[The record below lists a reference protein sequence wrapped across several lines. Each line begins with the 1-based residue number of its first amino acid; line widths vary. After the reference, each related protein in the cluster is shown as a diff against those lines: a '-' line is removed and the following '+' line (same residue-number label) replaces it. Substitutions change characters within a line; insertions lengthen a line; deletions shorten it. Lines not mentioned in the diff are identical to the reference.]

1 MQSQCV
7 VKQRKWDR
15 FLFFRIVPYVFNALQ
30 YMNNLNVIA
39 REISI
44 VSRSNFMGQE
54 VDVYGTAEEPLFLAK
69 DVAKW
74 IGHSDVSM
82 MMRNVDEDEKVTS
95 NVCTPGG
102 RQNAWFLTEDGLYE
116 VLMQSRKPI
125 AKQFK
130 KGVKDILKTIRRTGE
145 FKAQPQQS
153 PLQSKLSD
161 KIQAANFLADFLNL
175 NVASKLAIAKSIADP
190 LGLPT
195 PDYVMDEKTVH
206 AAKDLLATHNVK
218 MSSAEFNKIL
228 VSKGIVERMT
238 RPGKGGKTHSWV
250 VIPEKYEKFGQN
262 ARNPHAQNQTQ
273 ALWYDNKFSELL
285 DLAGI
290 QEGKEEESHD

>member
-1 MQSQCV
+1 MSSLEIAEVTGKEHKNVMRDIQNLLSQGV
-7 VKQRKWDR
+7 DKLN
-15 FLFFRIVPYVFNALQ
+15 FERISYKDS
-30 YMNNLNVIA
+30 MNRVRDA
-39 REISI
+39 Y
-44 VSRSNFMGQE
+44 Q
-54 VDVYGTAEEPLFLAK
+54 
-69 DVAKW
+69 
-74 IGHSDVSM
+74 
-82 MMRNVDEDEKVTS
+82 
-95 NVCTPGG
+95 
-102 RQNAWFLTEDGLYE
+102 LTY
-116 VLMQSRKPI
+116 
-125 AKQFK
+125 
-130 KGVKDILKTIRRTGE
+130 KGVLILASGYNPVLREKIINRWEELETG
-145 FKAQPQQS
+145 KAEPKFYQQS
-153 PLQSKLSD
+153 PSQSKLSD

-175 NVASKLAIAKSIADP
+175 NGASKLAIAKSIADP

-206 AAKDLLATHNVK
+206 AAKDLLATHKVK

-285 DLAGI
+285 ALAGI
-290 QEGKEEESHD
+290 QKGKEEESHD

>member
-1 MQSQCV
+1 
-7 VKQRKWDR
+7 
-15 FLFFRIVPYVFNALQ
+15 
-30 YMNNLNVIA
+30 MNDLNVVCQNLVESMSSLEIA
-39 REISI
+39 EVTGKEHKNVMRDIQNLLSQGVDKLNFERIS
-44 VSRSNFMGQE
+44 
-54 VDVYGTAEEPLFLAK
+54 YK
-69 DVAKW
+69 D
-74 IGHSDVSM
+74 SM
-82 MMRNVDEDEKVTS
+82 NRVRDAY
-95 NVCTPGG
+95 
-102 RQNAWFLTEDGLYE
+102 QLTY
-116 VLMQSRKPI
+116 
-125 AKQFK
+125 
-130 KGVKDILKTIRRTGE
+130 KGVLILASGYNPVLREKIINRWEELETG
-145 FKAQPQQS
+145 KAEPKFSQQS
-153 PLQSKLSD
+153 TSQPKLSD

-175 NVASKLAIAKSIADP
+175 NGASKLAIAKSIADP

-206 AAKDLLATHNVK
+206 AAKDLLATHKVK

-285 DLAGI
+285 SLAGI
-290 QEGKEEESHD
+290 QEGKEETHD

>member
-1 MQSQCV
+1 MSSLEIAEVTGKEHKNVMRDIQNLLSQGV
-7 VKQRKWDR
+7 DKLN
-15 FLFFRIVPYVFNALQ
+15 FERISYKDS
-30 YMNNLNVIA
+30 MNRVRDA
-39 REISI
+39 Y
-44 VSRSNFMGQE
+44 Q
-54 VDVYGTAEEPLFLAK
+54 
-69 DVAKW
+69 
-74 IGHSDVSM
+74 
-82 MMRNVDEDEKVTS
+82 
-95 NVCTPGG
+95 
-102 RQNAWFLTEDGLYE
+102 LTY
-116 VLMQSRKPI
+116 
-125 AKQFK
+125 
-130 KGVKDILKTIRRTGE
+130 KGVLILASGYNPVLREKIINRWEELETG
-145 FKAQPQQS
+145 KAEPKFYQQS
-153 PLQSKLSD
+153 PSQTKLSD

-175 NVASKLAIAKSIADP
+175 NGASKLAIAKSIADP

-285 DLAGI
+285 ALAGI

>member
-1 MQSQCV
+1 
-7 VKQRKWDR
+7 
-15 FLFFRIVPYVFNALQ
+15 
-30 YMNNLNVIA
+30 MNNLNVIA

-102 RQNAWFLTEDGLYE
+102 IQNAWFLTEDGLYE

-153 PLQSKLSD
+153 PLQPTLSE

-175 NVASKLAIAKSIADP
+175 NRASKLAIAKSIADP

-206 AAKDLLATHNVK
+206 AAKDLLASHNIK

-228 VSKGIVERMT
+228 VSNGIVERMT

-250 VIPEKYEKFGQN
+250 VIPEKYGKFGQN

-285 DLAGI
+285 ALAGI
-290 QEGKEEESHD
+290 QEGKEEEIHD

>member
-15 FLFFRIVPYVFNALQ
+15 FFRIVPYVFNALQ

-54 VDVYGTAEEPLFLAK
+54 VDVYGTAEDPLFLAK

-102 RQNAWFLTEDGLYE
+102 RQNAWFLTEDGLCE

-145 FKAQPQQS
+145 FNAHHKQSQSQP
-153 PLQSKLSD
+153 KLSD

-175 NVASKLAIAKSIADP
+175 NGASKLAIAKSIADP

-206 AAKDLLATHNVK
+206 AAKDLLVTHNVK

-238 RPGKGGKTHSWV
+238 RPGKGGKTHSRV

-285 DLAGI
+285 ALAGI
-290 QEGKEEESHD
+290 QDGREETND

>member
-1 MQSQCV
+1 MSSLEIAEVTGKEHKNVMRDIQTLLSQGVDKLNFERISYNDSMNRVRDAYQLTYKGVLILASGYNPVLREKIINRWEELETGKAEPKYAQQSQ
-7 VKQRKWDR
+7 
-15 FLFFRIVPYVFNALQ
+15 Y
-30 YMNNLNVIA
+30 
-39 REISI
+39 
-44 VSRSNFMGQE
+44 
-54 VDVYGTAEEPLFLAK
+54 
-69 DVAKW
+69 
-74 IGHSDVSM
+74 
-82 MMRNVDEDEKVTS
+82 
-95 NVCTPGG
+95 
-102 RQNAWFLTEDGLYE
+102 
-116 VLMQSRKPI
+116 
-125 AKQFK
+125 
-130 KGVKDILKTIRRTGE
+130 
-145 FKAQPQQS
+145 QP
-153 PLQSKLSD
+153 KLSD

-175 NVASKLAIAKSIADP
+175 NGASKLAIAKSIADP

-206 AAKDLLATHNVK
+206 AAKDLLATHKVK

-285 DLAGI
+285 SLAGI
-290 QEGKEEESHD
+290 QEGKEETHD

>member
-1 MQSQCV
+1 
-7 VKQRKWDR
+7 
-15 FLFFRIVPYVFNALQ
+15 
-30 YMNNLNVIA
+30 MNNLNVIA

-130 KGVKDILKTIRRTGE
+130 KGVKDILKTIRRAGE

-153 PLQSKLSD
+153 PLQPKLSD

-175 NVASKLAIAKSIADP
+175 NGASKLAIAKSIADP

-206 AAKDLLATHNVK
+206 AAKDLLATHKVK

-250 VIPEKYEKFGQN
+250 VIPEKYEEFGQN

-273 ALWYDNKFSELL
+273 ALWYDNKFYELL
-285 DLAGI
+285 ALAGI
-290 QEGKEEESHD
+290 QEGKEETND

>member
-1 MQSQCV
+1 MS
-7 VKQRKWDR
+7 
-15 FLFFRIVPYVFNALQ
+15 
-30 YMNNLNVIA
+30 NLEIA
-39 REISI
+39 SREISVI
-44 VSRSNFMGQE
+44 NRSNFMGHE
-54 VDVYGTAEEPLFLAK
+54 IDVYGTIYEPFFKAK
-69 DVAKW
+69 DVAEW
-74 IGHSDVSM
+74 LGIQNVSDMVKC
-82 MMRNVDEDEKVTS
+82 VEEDERS
-95 NVCTPGG
+95 RFNLG
-102 RQNAWFLTEDGLYE
+102 RQGETWFLSENGLYE

-153 PLQSKLSD
+153 PSQPKLSD
-161 KIQAANFLADFLNL
+161 KIQAAKFLAKFLNL
-175 NVASKLAIAKSIADP
+175 NDASKLQIAKTIADP

-250 VIPEKYEKFGQN
+250 VIPEKFEKFGQN

-285 DLAGI
+285 ALAGI

>member
-1 MQSQCV
+1 
-7 VKQRKWDR
+7 
-15 FLFFRIVPYVFNALQ
+15 
-30 YMNNLNVIA
+30 MNNLNVIA

-44 VSRSNFMGQE
+44 VSRSKFMGQE

-102 RQNAWFLTEDGLYE
+102 IQNAWFLTEDGLYE

-153 PLQSKLSD
+153 PLQPKLSD
-161 KIQAANFLADFLNL
+161 KIQVANFLADFLNL
-175 NVASKLAIAKSIADP
+175 NGASKLAIAKSIADP

-195 PDYVMDEKTVH
+195 PDYVMDENTVH
-206 AAKDLLATHNVK
+206 AAKDLLATHKVK

-250 VIPEKYEKFGQN
+250 VIPEKYGKFGQN

-285 DLAGI
+285 ALAGI
-290 QEGKEEESHD
+290 QDGNEETHD

>member
-1 MQSQCV
+1 
-7 VKQRKWDR
+7 
-15 FLFFRIVPYVFNALQ
+15 
-30 YMNNLNVIA
+30 MNDLNVVSQKLGESMSSLEIA
-39 REISI
+39 EVTGKEHKNVMRDIQTLLSQGVDKLNFERIS
-44 VSRSNFMGQE
+44 
-54 VDVYGTAEEPLFLAK
+54 YK
-69 DVAKW
+69 D
-74 IGHSDVSM
+74 SM
-82 MMRNVDEDEKVTS
+82 NRVRDAY
-95 NVCTPGG
+95 
-102 RQNAWFLTEDGLYE
+102 QLTY
-116 VLMQSRKPI
+116 
-125 AKQFK
+125 
-130 KGVKDILKTIRRTGE
+130 KGVLILASGYNPVLREKIINRWEELETG
-145 FKAQPQQS
+145 KAEPKFYQQS
-153 PLQSKLSD
+153 PSQSKLSD

-175 NVASKLAIAKSIADP
+175 NGASKLAIAKSIADP

-206 AAKDLLATHNVK
+206 AAKDLLATHKVK

-285 DLAGI
+285 ALAGI
-290 QEGKEEESHD
+290 QDGKDENHD

>member
-1 MQSQCV
+1 MKNQ
-7 VKQRKWDR
+7 
-15 FLFFRIVPYVFNALQ
+15 N
-30 YMNNLNVIA
+30 IA
-39 REISI
+39 VREISI

-54 VDVYGTAEEPLFLAK
+54 VDVYGTAYEPLFRAK
-69 DVAKW
+69 DVAGW
-74 IGHSDVSM
+74 LDIQNVSDM
-82 MMRNVDEDEKVTS
+82 LKNIDEDEKGIVPTY
-95 NVCTPGG
+95 TPGG
-102 RQNAWFLTEDGLYE
+102 VQSVWFLTEDGLYE

-153 PLQSKLSD
+153 PSQPKLSD
-161 KIQAANFLADFLNL
+161 KIQAA
-175 NVASKLAIAKSIADP
+175 
-190 LGLPT
+190 
-195 PDYVMDEKTVH
+195 
-206 AAKDLLATHNVK
+206 KDLLLAHNVK

-250 VIPEKYEKFGQN
+250 VIPEKFEKFGQN

-285 DLAGI
+285 ALAGI
-290 QEGKEEESHD
+290 QEGKEEESHDQSRYRHNPPEDG

>member
-1 MQSQCV
+1 
-7 VKQRKWDR
+7 
-15 FLFFRIVPYVFNALQ
+15 
-30 YMNNLNVIA
+30 MNNLNVIA

-54 VDVYGTAEEPLFLAK
+54 VDVYGTAEDPLFLAK

-145 FKAQPQQS
+145 FNAQHQHQQS
-153 PLQSKLSD
+153 QTNLSD
-161 KIQAANFLADFLNL
+161 KIQAANFLAYFLNL
-175 NVASKLAIAKSIADP
+175 NGASKLAIAKSIADP

-206 AAKDLLATHNVK
+206 AAKDLLSTHKVK

-250 VIPEKYEKFGQN
+250 VIPEKYGKFGQN
-262 ARNPHAQNQTQ
+262 ARNPHSQNQTQ

-285 DLAGI
+285 ALAGI
-290 QEGKEEESHD
+290 QDGKE

>member
-1 MQSQCV
+1 MGPLS
-7 VKQRKWDR
+7 
-15 FLFFRIVPYVFNALQ
+15 FFRIVPYVFNALQ
-30 YMNNLNVIA
+30 YMNNLNVIE

-95 NVCTPGG
+95 NVCTLGG

-145 FKAQPQQS
+145 FKAQSQQS
-153 PLQSKLSD
+153 PYQTKLSD
-161 KIQAANFLADFLNL
+161 KIQAANFLAEFLNL
-175 NVASKLAIAKSIADP
+175 NGASKLAIAKSIADP

-195 PDYVMDEKTVH
+195 PDYVMNEKTVH
-206 AAKDLLATHNVK
+206 AAKDLLATHKVK

-285 DLAGI
+285 ALAGI
-290 QEGKEEESHD
+290 QEGKEENK

>member
-1 MQSQCV
+1 MNDLNVVYQNLVESMSSLEIAEVTGKEHKNVMRDIQNLLSQGVDKLNFERISYKDSMNRVRDAYQLTYKGVLILASGYNPVLREKIINRWEELETGKAEPKFSQQQQSQ
-7 VKQRKWDR
+7 
-15 FLFFRIVPYVFNALQ
+15 P
-30 YMNNLNVIA
+30 
-39 REISI
+39 
-44 VSRSNFMGQE
+44 
-54 VDVYGTAEEPLFLAK
+54 
-69 DVAKW
+69 
-74 IGHSDVSM
+74 
-82 MMRNVDEDEKVTS
+82 
-95 NVCTPGG
+95 
-102 RQNAWFLTEDGLYE
+102 
-116 VLMQSRKPI
+116 
-125 AKQFK
+125 
-130 KGVKDILKTIRRTGE
+130 
-145 FKAQPQQS
+145 
-153 PLQSKLSD
+153 KLSE

-175 NVASKLAIAKSIADP
+175 NGASKLAIAKSIADP

-206 AAKDLLATHNVK
+206 AAKDLLATHKVK

-285 DLAGI
+285 ALSGI
-290 QEGKEEESHD
+290 QDGKEETND

>member
-1 MQSQCV
+1 MSSLEIAEVTGKEHKNVMRDIQTLLSQGV
-7 VKQRKWDR
+7 DKLN
-15 FLFFRIVPYVFNALQ
+15 FERISYKDS
-30 YMNNLNVIA
+30 MNRVRDA
-39 REISI
+39 Y
-44 VSRSNFMGQE
+44 Q
-54 VDVYGTAEEPLFLAK
+54 
-69 DVAKW
+69 
-74 IGHSDVSM
+74 
-82 MMRNVDEDEKVTS
+82 
-95 NVCTPGG
+95 
-102 RQNAWFLTEDGLYE
+102 LTY
-116 VLMQSRKPI
+116 
-125 AKQFK
+125 
-130 KGVKDILKTIRRTGE
+130 KGVLILASGYNPVLREKIINRWEELETG
-145 FKAQPQQS
+145 KAEPKFSQQS
-153 PLQSKLSD
+153 PLQPKLSD

-175 NVASKLAIAKSIADP
+175 NGASKLAIAKSIADP

-206 AAKDLLATHNVK
+206 AAKDLLATHKVK

-228 VSKGIVERMT
+228 VSNGIVERMT

-285 DLAGI
+285 ALAGI

>member
-1 MQSQCV
+1 MNDLNVVYQNLVESMSSLEIAEVTGKEHKNVMRDIQNLLSQGVDKLNFERISYKDSMNRVRDAYQLTYKGVLILASGYNPVLREKIINRWEELETGKAEPKFSQQQQSQ
-7 VKQRKWDR
+7 
-15 FLFFRIVPYVFNALQ
+15 
-30 YMNNLNVIA
+30 
-39 REISI
+39 
-44 VSRSNFMGQE
+44 
-54 VDVYGTAEEPLFLAK
+54 T
-69 DVAKW
+69 
-74 IGHSDVSM
+74 
-82 MMRNVDEDEKVTS
+82 
-95 NVCTPGG
+95 
-102 RQNAWFLTEDGLYE
+102 
-116 VLMQSRKPI
+116 
-125 AKQFK
+125 
-130 KGVKDILKTIRRTGE
+130 
-145 FKAQPQQS
+145 
-153 PLQSKLSD
+153 KLSE

-175 NVASKLAIAKSIADP
+175 NRASKLAIAKSIADP

-206 AAKDLLATHNVK
+206 AAKDLLATHKVK

-285 DLAGI
+285 ALAGI
-290 QEGKEEESHD
+290 HEGKEETHD

>member
-1 MQSQCV
+1 
-7 VKQRKWDR
+7 
-15 FLFFRIVPYVFNALQ
+15 
-30 YMNNLNVIA
+30 MNNLNVIA

-145 FKAQPQQS
+145 FNAQHQQQQS
-153 PLQSKLSD
+153 QTKLSD

-175 NVASKLAIAKSIADP
+175 NRASKLAIAKSIADP

-206 AAKDLLATHNVK
+206 AAKDLLATHKVK

-285 DLAGI
+285 ALAGI
-290 QEGKEEESHD
+290 HDGKDENHD